1 MTPGT
6 YKFPPHRRGDTFNGH
21 MFEITQNDL
30 PVDFTDAEI
39 IIQFK
44 STAASKPV
52 LQWLTSDG
60 SITVSG
66 AENNIINMAQKT
78 GEQMQINRGV
88 YKYDLQVM
96 HANGIT
102 NTYVE
107 GTIEIVNDI
116 SR

>member
-1 MTPGT
+1 
-6 YKFPPHRRGDTFNGH
+6 
-21 MFEITQNDL
+21 
-30 PVDFTDAEI
+30 
-39 IIQFK
+39 
-44 STAASKPV
+44 
-52 LQWLTSDG
+52 
-60 SITVSG
+60 
-66 AENNIINMAQKT
+66 MAQKT

-88 YKYDLQVM
+88 YKYDLQVI